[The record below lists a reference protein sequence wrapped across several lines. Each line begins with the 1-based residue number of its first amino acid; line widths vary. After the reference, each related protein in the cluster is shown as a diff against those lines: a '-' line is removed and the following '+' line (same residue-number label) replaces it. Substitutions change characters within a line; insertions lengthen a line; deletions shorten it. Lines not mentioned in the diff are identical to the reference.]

1 MPPAHPGEV
10 LKGLYL
16 DPMEKTITRAAEDL
30 GVSRR
35 TLSMVINGHLGVSAE
50 MALRLGKALGTT
62 PELWLNIQQ
71 AFDLWEARQKKIDIH
86 VNVMR
91 KTGKQIKEEKV
102 KNPL

>member
-35 TLSMVINGHLGVSAE
+35 TLSMVINGHLGISAE

-86 VNVMR
+86 VSIMR
-91 KTGKQIKEEKV
+91 KTGKQIKEGD
-102 KNPL
+102 